1 VTLQLFL
8 NDLSIPDQ
16 ECTLDEATGRLRG
29 LLSTFRAVGK
39 MRPRFVVNADRPFAE
54 ITFGRGRPLAALRNE
69 AACAD
74 ERIYLKTIVDRSPW
88 NAALAERLPDVAG
101 GAEYRMPA
109 DAPVAGGSDAVALGL
124 SHDLVGL
131 GISLPTHA
139 LWDQLTIGIVR
150 TTLDREAEP
159 LSEPVQ
165 ARNAARGQHVEAHAA
180 DLARAGMP
188 DVRDGA
194 DLWERRAEIVPNLR
208 FIPSARQSIV
218 ALPHGDPN
226 FENAVAR
233 LVEIDDAIGEW
244 ARDEIAYP
252 VFPFSVA
259 AESRSRLHAKLVDF
273 KDADGFTRRFS
284 DHARYGPDENRIH
297 FIIETMPE
305 RHALV
310 GHVGRKIGIG

>member
-1 VTLQLFL
+1 LTLQLFL

-16 ECTLDEATGRLRG
+16 ECTLDMATGRLKG
-29 LLSTFRAVGK
+29 LLSTFRAVG
-39 MRPRFVVNADRPFAE
+39 RVRSRFVVNADRPFAE
-54 ITFGRGRPLAALRNE
+54 IAFGLGRPLAALRNE

-88 NAALAERLPDVAG
+88 IPALAERPPDAVG
-101 GAEYRMPA
+101 GAEYRIPA
-109 DAPVAGGSDAVALGL
+109 DAPVAGGADAVALGL
-124 SHDLVGL
+124 AHDLVGL
-131 GISLPTHA
+131 GISLPTHD
-139 LWDQLTIGIVR
+139 LWDQPSIGIVR
-150 TTLDREAEP
+150 TTLDHEAEP
-159 LSEPVQ
+159 LSETVQ
-165 ARNAARGQHVEAHAA
+165 ARNASRGQHVEVHAA

-188 DVRDGA
+188 EVRDGT

-208 FIPSARQSIV
+208 FIPSARQSIE

-233 LVEIDDAIGEW
+233 LIEIDDAIGEW
-244 ARDEIAYP
+244 ARNEIPYP
-252 VFPFSVA
+252 AFPFSVVG
-259 AESRSRLHAKLVDF
+259 ESRNRLRDGLVDF

-297 FIIETMPE
+297 FIIETEPE

-310 GHVGRKIGIG
+310 GHVGRKLGIG